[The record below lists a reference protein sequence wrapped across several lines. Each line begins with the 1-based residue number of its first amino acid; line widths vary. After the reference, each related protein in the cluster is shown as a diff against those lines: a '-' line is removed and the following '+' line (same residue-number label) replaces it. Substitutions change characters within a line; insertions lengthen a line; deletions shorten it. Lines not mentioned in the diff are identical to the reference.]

1 MKTKFTDQDRN
12 LVIKELERIQKTKLE
27 QVKPSRKLYKD
38 SNGMFYLISGGTED
52 WHGINANIMQH
63 LETFH
68 NEGAFVVVK
77 KYKSRMDINVGS
89 LAVFLQNKAKLL
101 KTKTGGFQFHCI
113 QTEDGVYVEEIPE
126 VYCNKVSEVEFP
138 DSKRDLSRIREI
150 AKIINIE
157 IKDEAELTH
166 YDLQAKLV
174 LVGSYLGYRTFVPAP
189 DKNKD
194 TIFGTLGDLCTENE
208 IPEGAIPA
216 MSLNTIK
223 FVDVI
228 WFDEEGYPTHAF
240 EVEHST
246 DITKGLLRLYQVHKL
261 RIKMFIISEQVN
273 KNRFTREVAKSPF
286 VKIKDEFAF
295 KNYEELDEFFQSV
308 KQFSQMREK
317 FLTQHG

>member
-1 MKTKFTDQDRN
+1 MNKKFTDQDRN
-12 LVIKELERIQKTKLE
+12 LVIKELERIQKTKLD
-27 QVKPSRKLYKD
+27 QVKPSRKLFRDAK
-38 SNGMFYLISGGTED
+38 GMFYLISGGEHD
-52 WHGINANIMQH
+52 WHGINANVMQH
-63 LETFH
+63 LDAFN

-77 KYKSRMDINVGS
+77 KYKSKMDINVGS
-89 LAVFLQNKAKLL
+89 LAVFLQNKGKLA

-113 QTEDGVYVEEIPE
+113 QTEDGLYLREMPE
-126 VYCNKVSEVEFP
+126 LYCNKVTEVLFP
-138 DSKRDLSRIREI
+138 DSKRDFSRIKEI
-150 AKIINIE
+150 SKIINIE
-157 IKDEAELTH
+157 IKDEVELTH

-174 LVGSYLGYRTFVPAP
+174 LVGSYLGFRTFVPAP

-216 MSLNTIK
+216 MSLSTIK
-223 FVDVI
+223 FVDVM

-261 RIKMFIISEQVN
+261 RIKMFIISAEMN
-273 KNRFTREVAKSPF
+273 KNRFQREVSKSPF
-286 VKIKDEFAF
+286 VRIKNEFIF
-295 KNYEELDEFFQSV
+295 KNYEDLDEFFSSV

-317 FLTQHG
+317 FLVQNG